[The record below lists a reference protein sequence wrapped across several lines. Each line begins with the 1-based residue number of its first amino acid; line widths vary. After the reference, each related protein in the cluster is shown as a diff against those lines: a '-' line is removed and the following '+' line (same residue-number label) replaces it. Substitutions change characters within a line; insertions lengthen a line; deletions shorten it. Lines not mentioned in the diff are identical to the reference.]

1 MTIRTDIVQRAFRM
15 LNKVGI
21 GQDLDPDEASEALKV
36 FQDMLITMPEIGLGG
51 PLTDVLISADYTA
64 NEDERITNTS
74 GSPVV
79 ISLPSTIT
87 ETNGTVRPPRN
98 GAIVQING
106 AASPEI
112 HLYVG
117 YLAGWQRLTDLT
129 LNSANPLGPMHHE
142 GLAAL
147 LALRLTGPNTAIP
160 EAVPLQAEKGLQHI
174 ANRFRPS
181 MDTPLDLAL
190 RRRRRYA

>member
-15 LNKVGI
+15 INRI
-21 GQDLDPDEASEALKV
+21 GVAADLDPDEAAEALTI
-36 FQDMLITMPEIGLGG
+36 FQDMLITMPALGIGG
-51 PLTDVLISADYTA
+51 PLTDVLISDDYTA
-64 NEDERITNTS
+64 NEDESITNTS

-87 ETNGTVRPPRN
+87 ESDGTSRPPRN
-98 GAIVQING
+98 GAIVQINS
-106 AASPEI
+106 ATSAEV

-117 YLAGWQRLTDLT
+117 YLASWKQMTGLT
-129 LNSANPLGPMHHE
+129 LNSASPLGPMHNE

-147 LALRLTGPNTAIP
+147 LALRLAGPNTAIP
-160 EAVPLQAEKGLQHI
+160 QSVALQAERGRRDI
-174 ANRFRPS
+174 EIRFRPS

-190 RRRRRYA
+190 QRRRRYA